1 MIWLISGRRWW
12 SHLPTLRLTGCIIE
26 MIGNVWKPGNR
37 GKHRHMIAWSFLV
50 FLPWIV
56 RKSGIFFIK
65 PGTLTRCRL
74 RYNVRKLLY
83 FAQTWPFATDAWQG
97 RRVQSLPS
105 MRAESDSD
113 SEGIGG
119 SWRMRLMQSSDV
131 MTFKWQSEFQLGAF
145 TFCQSMIL
153 RVFNVIALNRLFA
166 FVWVV
171 LFFEDVRNLFRVWLC
186 LPSPGLPSPQSSESW
201 QIRPLQSSAQWTTS
215 KRLKRLRVERRNVLK
230 PLVHINNINRFSV

>member
-26 MIGNVWKPGNR
+26 MMNWKCMETWWNCD
-37 GKHRHMIAWSFLV
+37 KHRRMIAWSFLV

-65 PGTLTRCRL
+65 PVTLTRCRL
-74 RYNVRKLLY
+74 RYTVRKLLY
-83 FAQTWPFATDAWQG
+83 FDQTCPFATDAWQG

-119 SWRMRLMQSSDV
+119 SWRMRFDAIKSCHD
-131 MTFKWQSEFQLGAF
+131 FQLAVQVPIGCIHIVSIHDIA
-145 TFCQSMIL
+145 CVQYCSMSFHWTDCL
-153 RVFNVIALNRLFA
+153 DLFG
-166 FVWVV
+166 VV
-171 LFFEDVRNLFRVWLC
+171 LYSFKMFAICFVFDCACLLQIYLHRNPARVGKFDPCRVRH
-186 LPSPGLPSPQSSESW
+186 SGLQANASG
-201 QIRPLQSSAQWTTS
+201 
-215 KRLKRLRVERRNVLK
+215 
-230 PLVHINNINRFSV
+230 